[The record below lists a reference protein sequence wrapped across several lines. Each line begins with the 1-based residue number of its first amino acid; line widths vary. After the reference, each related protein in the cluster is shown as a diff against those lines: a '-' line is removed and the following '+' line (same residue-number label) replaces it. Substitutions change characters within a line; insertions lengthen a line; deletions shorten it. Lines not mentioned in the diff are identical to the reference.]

1 MTMRTC
7 GVEITGSDVL
17 LCILT
22 KDNDVFDIRDVRQT
36 RFTLG
41 NGNDTEVM
49 RKFHFDFKKL
59 MEDYQID
66 SVAIKERQAKGKFAG
81 SAKGFKMETAIQLI
95 ERLDVQILSATEIKE
110 QLKRNPVP
118 IDFED
123 TGLKKFQENAFISAY
138 VYIMRKTYKQDEP
151 KA

>member
-49 RKFHFDFKKL
+49 RKFQFDFKKL

-95 ERLDVQILSATEIKE
+95 EHLDVQVLSATEIKE

>member
-1 MTMRTC
+1 MRTC

-49 RKFHFDFKKL
+49 RKFQFDFKKL

-95 ERLDVQILSATEIKE
+95 ERLDVQVLSATEIKE

-151 KA
+151 KV

>member
-49 RKFHFDFKKL
+49 RKFQFDFKKL

-66 SVAIKERQAKGKFAG
+66 SIAIKERQAKGKFAG

-95 ERLDVQILSATEIKE
+95 ERLDVQVLSATEIKE

>member
-1 MTMRTC
+1 MRTC

-49 RKFHFDFKKL
+49 RKFQFDFKKL

-138 VYIMRKTYKQDEP
+138 VYIMLKTYKQDEP

>member
-1 MTMRTC
+1 MRTC

-41 NGNDTEVM
+41 NGNETEVM
-49 RKFHFDFKKL
+49 RKFQFDFKKL

-95 ERLDVQILSATEIKE
+95 ERLDVQVLSATEIKE

>member
-1 MTMRTC
+1 MRTC

-49 RKFHFDFKKL
+49 RKFQFDFKKL

-66 SVAIKERQAKGKFAG
+66 SVAIKDRQAKGKFAG

>member
-1 MTMRTC
+1 MRTC

-41 NGNDTEVM
+41 NGNDTEIM
-49 RKFHFDFKKL
+49 RKFQFDFKKL

>member
-1 MTMRTC
+1 
-7 GVEITGSDVL
+7 
-17 LCILT
+17 
-22 KDNDVFDIRDVRQT
+22 
-36 RFTLG
+36 
-41 NGNDTEVM
+41 
-49 RKFHFDFKKL
+49 
-59 MEDYQID
+59 
-66 SVAIKERQAKGKFAG
+66 
-81 SAKGFKMETAIQLI
+81 METAIQLI
-95 ERLDVQILSATEIKE
+95 ERLDVQVLSATEIKE

>member
-1 MTMRTC
+1 MRTC
-7 GVEITGSDVL
+7 GVEIAGSDVL

-49 RKFHFDFKKL
+49 RKFQFDFKKL

-95 ERLDVQILSATEIKE
+95 ERLDVQVLSATEIKE

-138 VYIMRKTYKQDEP
+138 VYIMRKTYKQDES